1 MIIKGGKVFQED
13 GSFLEQAL
21 YINDH
26 RLVDKAEHQDDEKV
40 IDAEGLLVLPGLVD
54 IHSHGAAGEDF
65 SDGNP
70 EGLKKI
76 LQYEKRCGITSYC
89 PTSMTFPKERLR
101 QIFASIKGAQTEEEA
116 KVVGINMEGPFLDPA
131 KKGAH
136 VEEWIAAPDAA
147 FVRELNQDVDGL
159 VRLVTLAPNMDG
171 AEEFIKEMHEE
182 VCISLGHT
190 AADYDCASR
199 AMKLGAHHVTHL
211 YNAMQPFGH
220 RAPGL
225 IGAAMDDPECMVELI
240 CDGYHI
246 HPSAIRAAFRMFGPE
261 RVILIS
267 DSMRA
272 TGMENGTYE
281 LGGQEVTVKD
291 RKAVLKDGTLAG
303 SATNLYGCMCKAVEF
318 GIPLEQAIMAVTANP
333 ARSIGIFDPRPQRL
347 RQRAGHGGHRRDRD
361 PLAVR
366 QCLSRRVGDR
376 RRDLPGGLHR
386 RRGRLP
392 PALRRG
398 GWQARHPALPLA
410 DLRLHG
416 PAEEDPDRL
425 PAEDAD
431 ARCHHRRDRLRR
443 RGAARRADQ
452 RSERHHHER

>member
-26 RLVDKAEHQDDEKV
+26 RLVDKAEYQDDEKV

-246 HPSAIRAAFRMFGPE
+246 HPSAIRAAFRLFGPE

-303 SATNLYGCMCKAVEF
+303 SATNLYGCMCKAIEF
-318 GIPLEQAIMAVTANP
+318 GIPLEQAIMAATANP
-333 ARSIGIFDPRPQRL
+333 ARSIGIFD
-347 RQRAGHGGHRRDRD
+347 
-361 PLAVR
+361 
-366 QCLSRRVGDR
+366 RVGSIR
-376 RRDLPGGLHR
+376 IGK
-386 RRGRLP
+386 
-392 PALRRG
+392 
-398 GWQARHPALPLA
+398 QA
-410 DLRLHG
+410 DLL
-416 PAEEDPDRL
+416 L
-425 PAEDAD
+425 V
-431 ARCHHRRDRLRR
+431 
-443 RGAARRADQ
+443 
-452 RSERHHHER
+452 SENLELKSVI

>member
-26 RLVDKAEHQDDEKV
+26 RLVDKAEYQDDEKV
-40 IDAEGLLVLPGLVD
+40 IDAEGLLILPGLVD
-54 IHSHGAAGEDF
+54 IHSHGASGEDF

-101 QIFASIKGAQTEEEA
+101 QIFASIKGAQTEDGA
-116 KVVGINMEGPFLDPA
+116 TVVGINMEGPFLDPA

-246 HPSAIRAAFRMFGPE
+246 HPSAIRAAFRLFGPE

-318 GIPLEQAIMAVTANP
+318 GIPLEQAIMAATANP
-333 ARSIGIFDPRPQRL
+333 ARSIGIFD
-347 RQRAGHGGHRRDRD
+347 
-361 PLAVR
+361 
-366 QCLSRRVGDR
+366 RVGSIR
-376 RRDLPGGLHR
+376 IGK
-386 RRGRLP
+386 
-392 PALRRG
+392 
-398 GWQARHPALPLA
+398 QA
-410 DLRLHG
+410 DLL
-416 PAEEDPDRL
+416 L
-425 PAEDAD
+425 V
-431 ARCHHRRDRLRR
+431 
-443 RGAARRADQ
+443 
-452 RSERHHHER
+452 SENLELKRVI

>member
-13 GSFLEQAL
+13 GSFLEQAI

-26 RLVDKAEHQDDEKV
+26 RLVDKAEYQDDGEV

-101 QIFASIKGAQTEEEA
+101 QIFASIKGAQTEDGA
-116 KVVGINMEGPFLDPA
+116 TVVGINMEGPFLDPA

-136 VEEWIAAPDAA
+136 VEKWIAAPDVA
-147 FVRELNQDVDGL
+147 FVRELNQDADGL

-318 GIPLEQAIMAVTANP
+318 GIPLEQAIMAATANP
-333 ARSIGIFDPRPQRL
+333 ARSIGIFD
-347 RQRAGHGGHRRDRD
+347 
-361 PLAVR
+361 
-366 QCLSRRVGDR
+366 RVGSIR
-376 RRDLPGGLHR
+376 IG
-386 RRGRLP
+386 
-392 PALRRG
+392 
-398 GWQARHPALPLA
+398 
-410 DLRLHG
+410 
-416 PAEEDPDRL
+416 
-425 PAEDAD
+425 
-431 ARCHHRRDRLRR
+431 
-443 RGAARRADQ
+443 
-452 RSERHHHER
+452 

>member
-13 GSFLEQAL
+13 GSFLEQAI

-26 RLVDKAEHQDDEKV
+26 RLVDKAEYQDDGEV

-101 QIFASIKGAQTEEEA
+101 QIFASIKGAQTEDGA
-116 KVVGINMEGPFLDPA
+116 TVVGINIEGPFLDPA
-131 KKGAH
+131 KMGAH
-136 VEEWIAAPDAA
+136 VEKWIAAPDVA
-147 FVRELNQDVDGL
+147 FVRELNQDADGL
-159 VRLVTLAPNMDG
+159 VRLVTVAPNMDG

-318 GIPLEQAIMAVTANP
+318 GIPLEQAIMAATANP
-333 ARSIGIFDPRPQRL
+333 ARSIGIFD
-347 RQRAGHGGHRRDRD
+347 
-361 PLAVR
+361 
-366 QCLSRRVGDR
+366 RVGSIR
-376 RRDLPGGLHR
+376 IGK
-386 RRGRLP
+386 
-392 PALRRG
+392 
-398 GWQARHPALPLA
+398 QA
-410 DLRLHG
+410 DLL
-416 PAEEDPDRL
+416 L
-425 PAEDAD
+425 V
-431 ARCHHRRDRLRR
+431 
-443 RGAARRADQ
+443 
-452 RSERHHHER
+452 SENLELKRVI

>member
-1 MIIKGGKVFQED
+1 MIIKRGKVFQED
-13 GSFLEQAL
+13 GNFLEQTL
-21 YINDH
+21 YVNDH
-26 RLVDKAEHQDDEKV
+26 RLVDKAEYQDDGEV

-101 QIFASIKGAQTEEEA
+101 QIFASIKGAQTEDGA
-116 KVVGINMEGPFLDPA
+116 TVVGINMEGPFLDPA

-136 VEEWIAAPDAA
+136 VEKWIAAPDVA
-147 FVRELNQDVDGL
+147 FVRELNQDADGL

-246 HPSAIRAAFRMFGPE
+246 HPSAIRAAFRLFGPE

-318 GIPLEQAIMAVTANP
+318 GIPLEQAIMAATANP
-333 ARSIGIFDPRPQRL
+333 ARSIGIFD
-347 RQRAGHGGHRRDRD
+347 
-361 PLAVR
+361 
-366 QCLSRRVGDR
+366 RVGSIR
-376 RRDLPGGLHR
+376 IGK
-386 RRGRLP
+386 
-392 PALRRG
+392 
-398 GWQARHPALPLA
+398 QA
-410 DLRLHG
+410 DLL
-416 PAEEDPDRL
+416 L
-425 PAEDAD
+425 V
-431 ARCHHRRDRLRR
+431 
-443 RGAARRADQ
+443 
-452 RSERHHHER
+452 SENLELKRVI

>member
-13 GSFLEQAL
+13 GSFLEQAI

-26 RLVDKAEHQDDEKV
+26 RLVDKAEYQDDGEV

-101 QIFASIKGAQTEEEA
+101 QIFASIKGAQTEDGA
-116 KVVGINMEGPFLDPA
+116 TVVGINMEGPFLDPA

-136 VEEWIAAPDAA
+136 VEKWIAAPDVA
-147 FVRELNQDVDGL
+147 FVRELNQDADGL

-246 HPSAIRAAFRMFGPE
+246 HPSAIRAAFRMFGQE

-318 GIPLEQAIMAVTANP
+318 GIPLEQAIMAATANP
-333 ARSIGIFDPRPQRL
+333 ARSIGIFD
-347 RQRAGHGGHRRDRD
+347 
-361 PLAVR
+361 
-366 QCLSRRVGDR
+366 RVGSIR
-376 RRDLPGGLHR
+376 IGK
-386 RRGRLP
+386 
-392 PALRRG
+392 
-398 GWQARHPALPLA
+398 QA
-410 DLRLHG
+410 DLL
-416 PAEEDPDRL
+416 L
-425 PAEDAD
+425 V
-431 ARCHHRRDRLRR
+431 
-443 RGAARRADQ
+443 
-452 RSERHHHER
+452 SENLELKRVI

>member
-1 MIIKGGKVFQED
+1 MIIKSGKVFQED
-13 GSFLEQAL
+13 GSFLEQTL
-21 YINDH
+21 YVNAH
-26 RLVDKAEHQDDEKV
+26 RLVDKAEYQDDGEI

-70 EGLKKI
+70 EGLKKF
-76 LQYEKRCGITSYC
+76 LRYERSCGITSYC

-101 QIFASIKGAQTEEEA
+101 QIFASIKGAQTEEGA

-136 VEEWIAAPDAA
+136 VEKWIAAPDVA

-225 IGAAMDDPECMVELI
+225 IGAAMDDPECMVEMI

-272 TGMENGTYE
+272 AGMENGTYE

-318 GIPLEQAIMAVTANP
+318 GIPLEQAIMAATANP
-333 ARSIGIFDPRPQRL
+333 ARSIGIFD
-347 RQRAGHGGHRRDRD
+347 
-361 PLAVR
+361 
-366 QCLSRRVGDR
+366 RVGSIR
-376 RRDLPGGLHR
+376 IGK
-386 RRGRLP
+386 
-392 PALRRG
+392 
-398 GWQARHPALPLA
+398 QA
-410 DLRLHG
+410 DLLL
-416 PAEEDPDRL
+416 A
-425 PAEDAD
+425 
-431 ARCHHRRDRLRR
+431 
-443 RGAARRADQ
+443 
-452 RSERHHHER
+452 SENLELKRVI

>member
-13 GSFLEQAL
+13 GSFLEQAI

-26 RLVDKAEHQDDEKV
+26 RLVDKAEYQDDGEV

-101 QIFASIKGAQTEEEA
+101 QIFASIKGAQTEDGA
-116 KVVGINMEGPFLDPA
+116 TVVGINMEGPFLDPA

-136 VEEWIAAPDAA
+136 VEKWIAAPDVA
-147 FVRELNQDVDGL
+147 FVRELNQDADGL

-246 HPSAIRAAFRMFGPE
+246 HPSAIRVAFRMFGPE

-318 GIPLEQAIMAVTANP
+318 GIPLEQAIMAATANP
-333 ARSIGIFDPRPQRL
+333 ARSIGIFD
-347 RQRAGHGGHRRDRD
+347 
-361 PLAVR
+361 
-366 QCLSRRVGDR
+366 RVGSIR
-376 RRDLPGGLHR
+376 IGK
-386 RRGRLP
+386 
-392 PALRRG
+392 
-398 GWQARHPALPLA
+398 QA
-410 DLRLHG
+410 DLL
-416 PAEEDPDRL
+416 L
-425 PAEDAD
+425 V
-431 ARCHHRRDRLRR
+431 
-443 RGAARRADQ
+443 
-452 RSERHHHER
+452 SENLELKRVI

>member
-13 GSFLEQAL
+13 GNFLEQTL
-21 YINDH
+21 YINAH
-26 RLVDKAEHQDDEKV
+26 RLVDKAGYQDDGEF

-54 IHSHGAAGEDF
+54 VHSHGAAGEDF
-65 SDGNP
+65 SDGDP

-76 LQYEKRCGITSYC
+76 LRYERSCGITSYC

-101 QIFASIKGAQTEEEA
+101 QIFASIKGAQTEEGA
-116 KVVGINMEGPFLDPA
+116 KVVGINMEGPFLDPV

-136 VEEWIAAPDAA
+136 VEEWITAPDAA
-147 FVRELNQDVDGL
+147 FVRELNQDADGL

-225 IGAAMDDPECMVELI
+225 IGAAMDDPECMVEMI

-246 HPSAIRAAFRMFGPE
+246 HPSAIRAAFRMFGAE

-272 TGMENGTYE
+272 TGMKNGTYE

-318 GIPLEQAIMAVTANP
+318 GIPLEQAIMAATANP
-333 ARSIGIFDPRPQRL
+333 ARSIGIFDQ
-347 RQRAGHGGHRRDRD
+347 
-361 PLAVR
+361 
-366 QCLSRRVGDR
+366 VGSIR
-376 RRDLPGGLHR
+376 IGK
-386 RRGRLP
+386 
-392 PALRRG
+392 
-398 GWQARHPALPLA
+398 QA
-410 DLRLHG
+410 DLLLVSKNLELKRVI
-416 PAEEDPDRL
+416 
-425 PAEDAD
+425 
-431 ARCHHRRDRLRR
+431 
-443 RGAARRADQ
+443 
-452 RSERHHHER
+452 

>member
-26 RLVDKAEHQDDEKV
+26 RLVDKAEYQDDEKV

-54 IHSHGAAGEDF
+54 IHSHGASGEDF

-101 QIFASIKGAQTEEEA
+101 QIFASIKGAQTEEGA

-159 VRLVTLAPNMDG
+159 VRLVTLAPNMEG
-171 AEEFIKEMHEE
+171 AEDFIKEMHEE

-190 AADYDCASR
+190 AADYDCASG

-246 HPSAIRAAFRMFGPE
+246 HPSAIRAAFRLFGPE

-303 SATNLYGCMCKAVEF
+303 SATNLYGCMCKAIEF
-318 GIPLEQAIMAVTANP
+318 GIPLEQAIMAATANP
-333 ARSIGIFDPRPQRL
+333 ARSIGIFD
-347 RQRAGHGGHRRDRD
+347 
-361 PLAVR
+361 
-366 QCLSRRVGDR
+366 RVGSIR
-376 RRDLPGGLHR
+376 IGK
-386 RRGRLP
+386 
-392 PALRRG
+392 
-398 GWQARHPALPLA
+398 QA
-410 DLRLHG
+410 DLL
-416 PAEEDPDRL
+416 L
-425 PAEDAD
+425 V
-431 ARCHHRRDRLRR
+431 
-443 RGAARRADQ
+443 
-452 RSERHHHER
+452 SENLELKRVI

>member
-13 GSFLEQAL
+13 GSFLEQAI

-26 RLVDKAEHQDDEKV
+26 RLVDKAEYQDDGEV

-101 QIFASIKGAQTEEEA
+101 QIFASIKGAQTEDGA
-116 KVVGINMEGPFLDPA
+116 TVVGINMEGPFLDPA

-136 VEEWIAAPDAA
+136 VEKWIAAPDVA
-147 FVRELNQDVDGL
+147 FVRGLNQDADGL

-318 GIPLEQAIMAVTANP
+318 GIPLEQAIMAATANP
-333 ARSIGIFDPRPQRL
+333 ARSIGIFD
-347 RQRAGHGGHRRDRD
+347 
-361 PLAVR
+361 
-366 QCLSRRVGDR
+366 RVGSIR
-376 RRDLPGGLHR
+376 IGK
-386 RRGRLP
+386 
-392 PALRRG
+392 
-398 GWQARHPALPLA
+398 QA
-410 DLRLHG
+410 DLL
-416 PAEEDPDRL
+416 L
-425 PAEDAD
+425 V
-431 ARCHHRRDRLRR
+431 
-443 RGAARRADQ
+443 
-452 RSERHHHER
+452 SENLELKRVI

>member
-1 MIIKGGKVFQED
+1 MIIKRGKVFQED
-13 GSFLEQAL
+13 GNFLEQTL
-21 YINDH
+21 YVNDH
-26 RLVDKAEHQDDEKV
+26 RLVDKAEYQDDGEV

-70 EGLKKI
+70 EGFKKI

-101 QIFASIKGAQTEEEA
+101 QIFASIKGAQTEDGA
-116 KVVGINMEGPFLDPA
+116 TVVGINMEGPFLDPA

-136 VEEWIAAPDAA
+136 VEKWIAAPDVA
-147 FVRELNQDVDGL
+147 FVRELNQDADGL
-159 VRLVTLAPNMDG
+159 VRLVTVAPNMDG

-281 LGGQEVTVKD
+281 LGGQEVTVQD

-318 GIPLEQAIMAVTANP
+318 GIPLEQAIMAATANP
-333 ARSIGIFDPRPQRL
+333 ARSIGIFD
-347 RQRAGHGGHRRDRD
+347 
-361 PLAVR
+361 
-366 QCLSRRVGDR
+366 RVGSIR
-376 RRDLPGGLHR
+376 IGK
-386 RRGRLP
+386 
-392 PALRRG
+392 
-398 GWQARHPALPLA
+398 QA
-410 DLRLHG
+410 DLL
-416 PAEEDPDRL
+416 L
-425 PAEDAD
+425 V
-431 ARCHHRRDRLRR
+431 
-443 RGAARRADQ
+443 
-452 RSERHHHER
+452 SENLELKRVI

>member
-13 GSFLEQAL
+13 GSFLEQAI

-26 RLVDKAEHQDDEKV
+26 RLVDKAEYQDDGEV

-101 QIFASIKGAQTEEEA
+101 QIFASIKGAQTEEGA

-147 FVRELNQDVDGL
+147 FVRELNQEVDGL

-318 GIPLEQAIMAVTANP
+318 GIPLEQAIMAATANP
-333 ARSIGIFDPRPQRL
+333 AKSIGIFDY
-347 RQRAGHGGHRRDRD
+347 
-361 PLAVR
+361 
-366 QCLSRRVGDR
+366 VGSIR
-376 RRDLPGGLHR
+376 IGK
-386 RRGRLP
+386 
-392 PALRRG
+392 
-398 GWQARHPALPLA
+398 QA
-410 DLRLHG
+410 DLL
-416 PAEEDPDRL
+416 L
-425 PAEDAD
+425 V
-431 ARCHHRRDRLRR
+431 
-443 RGAARRADQ
+443 
-452 RSERHHHER
+452 SENLELKRVI

>member
-13 GSFLEQAL
+13 GSFLEQAI

-26 RLVDKAEHQDDEKV
+26 RLVDKAEYQDDGEV

-101 QIFASIKGAQTEEEA
+101 QIFASITGAQTEDGA
-116 KVVGINMEGPFLDPA
+116 TVVGINMEGPFLDPA

-136 VEEWIAAPDAA
+136 VEKWIAAPDVA
-147 FVRELNQDVDGL
+147 FVRELNQDAYGL

-318 GIPLEQAIMAVTANP
+318 GIPLEQAIMAATANP
-333 ARSIGIFDPRPQRL
+333 ARSIGIFD
-347 RQRAGHGGHRRDRD
+347 
-361 PLAVR
+361 
-366 QCLSRRVGDR
+366 RVGSIR
-376 RRDLPGGLHR
+376 IGK
-386 RRGRLP
+386 
-392 PALRRG
+392 
-398 GWQARHPALPLA
+398 QA
-410 DLRLHG
+410 DLL
-416 PAEEDPDRL
+416 L
-425 PAEDAD
+425 V
-431 ARCHHRRDRLRR
+431 
-443 RGAARRADQ
+443 
-452 RSERHHHER
+452 SENLELKRVI

>member
-101 QIFASIKGAQTEEEA
+101 QIFASIKGAQTEDGA
-116 KVVGINMEGPFLDPA
+116 TVVGINMEGPFLDPA

-136 VEEWIAAPDAA
+136 VEKWIAAPDAA

-246 HPSAIRAAFRMFGPE
+246 HPSAIRAAFRLFGPE

-303 SATNLYGCMCKAVEF
+303 SATNLYGCMCKAIEF
-318 GIPLEQAIMAVTANP
+318 GIPLEQAIMAATANP
-333 ARSIGIFDPRPQRL
+333 ARSIGIFD
-347 RQRAGHGGHRRDRD
+347 
-361 PLAVR
+361 
-366 QCLSRRVGDR
+366 RVGSIR
-376 RRDLPGGLHR
+376 IGK
-386 RRGRLP
+386 
-392 PALRRG
+392 
-398 GWQARHPALPLA
+398 QA
-410 DLRLHG
+410 DLL
-416 PAEEDPDRL
+416 L
-425 PAEDAD
+425 V
-431 ARCHHRRDRLRR
+431 
-443 RGAARRADQ
+443 
-452 RSERHHHER
+452 SENLELKRVI

>member
-1 MIIKGGKVFQED
+1 MIIKSGKVFQED
-13 GSFLEQAL
+13 GSFLEQTL
-21 YINDH
+21 YVNAH
-26 RLVDKAEHQDDEKV
+26 RLVDKAEYQDDGEI

-76 LQYEKRCGITSYC
+76 LRYERSCGITSYC

-101 QIFASIKGAQTEEEA
+101 QIFASIKGAQTEEGA
-116 KVVGINMEGPFLDPA
+116 KVVGINLEGPFLDPA

-136 VEEWIAAPDAA
+136 VEKWIAAPDVA

-225 IGAAMDDPECMVELI
+225 IGAAMDDPECMVEMI

-318 GIPLEQAIMAVTANP
+318 GIPLEQAIMAATANP
-333 ARSIGIFDPRPQRL
+333 ARSIGIFD
-347 RQRAGHGGHRRDRD
+347 
-361 PLAVR
+361 
-366 QCLSRRVGDR
+366 RVGSIR
-376 RRDLPGGLHR
+376 IGK
-386 RRGRLP
+386 
-392 PALRRG
+392 
-398 GWQARHPALPLA
+398 QA
-410 DLRLHG
+410 DLL
-416 PAEEDPDRL
+416 L
-425 PAEDAD
+425 V
-431 ARCHHRRDRLRR
+431 
-443 RGAARRADQ
+443 
-452 RSERHHHER
+452 SENFELKRVI

>member
-1 MIIKGGKVFQED
+1 MIIKSGKVFQEG
-13 GSFLEQAL
+13 GSFLEQTL
-21 YINDH
+21 YVNAH
-26 RLVDKAEHQDDEKV
+26 RLVDKAEYQDDGEI

-76 LQYEKRCGITSYC
+76 LRYERSCGITSYC

-101 QIFASIKGAQTEEEA
+101 QIFASIKGAQTEEGA

-136 VEEWIAAPDAA
+136 VEKWIAAPDVA

-225 IGAAMDDPECMVELI
+225 IGAAMDDPECMVEMI

-272 TGMENGTYE
+272 AGMENGTYE

-318 GIPLEQAIMAVTANP
+318 GIPLEQAIMAATANP
-333 ARSIGIFDPRPQRL
+333 ARSIGIFD
-347 RQRAGHGGHRRDRD
+347 
-361 PLAVR
+361 
-366 QCLSRRVGDR
+366 RVGSIR
-376 RRDLPGGLHR
+376 IGK
-386 RRGRLP
+386 
-392 PALRRG
+392 
-398 GWQARHPALPLA
+398 QA
-410 DLRLHG
+410 DLLL
-416 PAEEDPDRL
+416 A
-425 PAEDAD
+425 
-431 ARCHHRRDRLRR
+431 
-443 RGAARRADQ
+443 
-452 RSERHHHER
+452 SENLELKRVI

>member
-26 RLVDKAEHQDDEKV
+26 RLVDKAEYQDDGKV

-101 QIFASIKGAQTEEEA
+101 QIFASIKGAQTEEGA

-147 FVRELNQDVDGL
+147 FVRELIQDVDGL

-246 HPSAIRAAFRMFGPE
+246 HPSAIRAAFRLFGPE

-303 SATNLYGCMCKAVEF
+303 SATNLYGCMCKAIEF
-318 GIPLEQAIMAVTANP
+318 GIPLEQAIIAATANP
-333 ARSIGIFDPRPQRL
+333 ARSIGIFD
-347 RQRAGHGGHRRDRD
+347 
-361 PLAVR
+361 
-366 QCLSRRVGDR
+366 RVGSIR
-376 RRDLPGGLHR
+376 IGK
-386 RRGRLP
+386 
-392 PALRRG
+392 
-398 GWQARHPALPLA
+398 QA
-410 DLRLHG
+410 DLL
-416 PAEEDPDRL
+416 L
-425 PAEDAD
+425 V
-431 ARCHHRRDRLRR
+431 
-443 RGAARRADQ
+443 
-452 RSERHHHER
+452 SENLELKRVI

>member
-1 MIIKGGKVFQED
+1 MIIKSGKVFQED
-13 GSFLEQAL
+13 GSFLEQTL
-21 YINDH
+21 YVNAH
-26 RLVDKAEHQDDEKV
+26 RLVDKAEYQDDGEI

-76 LQYEKRCGITSYC
+76 LRYERSCGITSYC

-101 QIFASIKGAQTEEEA
+101 QIFASIKGAQTEEGA

-136 VEEWIAAPDAA
+136 VEKWIAAPDVA

-211 YNAMQPFGH
+211 YNAMQPFVH

-225 IGAAMDDPECMVELI
+225 IGAAMDDPECMVEMI

-272 TGMENGTYE
+272 AGMENGTYE

-318 GIPLEQAIMAVTANP
+318 GIPLEQAIMAATANP
-333 ARSIGIFDPRPQRL
+333 ARSIGIFD
-347 RQRAGHGGHRRDRD
+347 
-361 PLAVR
+361 
-366 QCLSRRVGDR
+366 RVGSIR
-376 RRDLPGGLHR
+376 IGK
-386 RRGRLP
+386 
-392 PALRRG
+392 
-398 GWQARHPALPLA
+398 QA
-410 DLRLHG
+410 DLLL
-416 PAEEDPDRL
+416 A
-425 PAEDAD
+425 
-431 ARCHHRRDRLRR
+431 
-443 RGAARRADQ
+443 
-452 RSERHHHER
+452 SENLELKRVI

>member
-1 MIIKGGKVFQED
+1 MIIKRGKVFQED
-13 GSFLEQAL
+13 GSFLEQTL
-21 YINDH
+21 YVNAH
-26 RLVDKAEHQDDEKV
+26 RLVDKAEYQDDGEI

-76 LQYEKRCGITSYC
+76 LRYERSCGITSYC

-101 QIFASIKGAQTEEEA
+101 QIFASIKGAQTEEGA

-136 VEEWIAAPDAA
+136 VEKWIAAPDVA

-199 AMKLGAHHVTHL
+199 AMKFGAHHVTHL

-318 GIPLEQAIMAVTANP
+318 GIPLEQAIMAATANP
-333 ARSIGIFDPRPQRL
+333 ARSIGIFD
-347 RQRAGHGGHRRDRD
+347 
-361 PLAVR
+361 
-366 QCLSRRVGDR
+366 RVGSIR
-376 RRDLPGGLHR
+376 IGK
-386 RRGRLP
+386 
-392 PALRRG
+392 
-398 GWQARHPALPLA
+398 QA
-410 DLRLHG
+410 DLL
-416 PAEEDPDRL
+416 L
-425 PAEDAD
+425 V
-431 ARCHHRRDRLRR
+431 
-443 RGAARRADQ
+443 
-452 RSERHHHER
+452 SENLELKRVI

>member
-13 GSFLEQAL
+13 GSFLEQAI

-26 RLVDKAEHQDDEKV
+26 RLVDKAEYQDDGEV

-101 QIFASIKGAQTEEEA
+101 QIFASIKGAQTEDGA
-116 KVVGINMEGPFLDPA
+116 TVVGINMEGPFLDPA

-136 VEEWIAAPDAA
+136 VEKWIAAPDVA
-147 FVRELNQDVDGL
+147 FVRELNQDADGL

-225 IGAAMDDPECMVELI
+225 IGAAMDAPECMVELI

-318 GIPLEQAIMAVTANP
+318 GIPLEQAIMAATANP
-333 ARSIGIFDPRPQRL
+333 ARSIGIFD
-347 RQRAGHGGHRRDRD
+347 
-361 PLAVR
+361 
-366 QCLSRRVGDR
+366 RVGSIR
-376 RRDLPGGLHR
+376 IGK
-386 RRGRLP
+386 
-392 PALRRG
+392 
-398 GWQARHPALPLA
+398 QA
-410 DLRLHG
+410 DLL
-416 PAEEDPDRL
+416 L
-425 PAEDAD
+425 V
-431 ARCHHRRDRLRR
+431 
-443 RGAARRADQ
+443 
-452 RSERHHHER
+452 SENLELKRVI

>member
-13 GSFLEQAL
+13 GSFLEQAI

-26 RLVDKAEHQDDEKV
+26 RLVDKAEYQDDGEV

-101 QIFASIKGAQTEEEA
+101 QIFASIKGAQTEDGA
-116 KVVGINMEGPFLDPA
+116 TVVGINMEGPFLDPA

-136 VEEWIAAPDAA
+136 VEKWIAAPDVA
-147 FVRELNQDVDGL
+147 FVRELNQDADGL

-225 IGAAMDDPECMVELI
+225 IGAAMDDPECMVEMI

-246 HPSAIRAAFRMFGPE
+246 HPSAIRAAFRLFGPE

-303 SATNLYGCMCKAVEF
+303 SATHLYGCMCKAVEF
-318 GIPLEQAIMAVTANP
+318 GIPLEQAIMAATANP
-333 ARSIGIFDPRPQRL
+333 ARSIGIFD
-347 RQRAGHGGHRRDRD
+347 
-361 PLAVR
+361 
-366 QCLSRRVGDR
+366 CVGSIR
-376 RRDLPGGLHR
+376 IGK
-386 RRGRLP
+386 
-392 PALRRG
+392 
-398 GWQARHPALPLA
+398 QA
-410 DLRLHG
+410 DLL
-416 PAEEDPDRL
+416 L
-425 PAEDAD
+425 V
-431 ARCHHRRDRLRR
+431 
-443 RGAARRADQ
+443 
-452 RSERHHHER
+452 SENFELKRVI

>member
-13 GSFLEQAL
+13 GSFLEQAI

-26 RLVDKAEHQDDEKV
+26 RLVDKAEYQDDGEV

-101 QIFASIKGAQTEEEA
+101 QIFASIKGAQTEDGA
-116 KVVGINMEGPFLDPA
+116 TVVGINMEGPFLDPA

-136 VEEWIAAPDAA
+136 VEKWIAAPDVA
-147 FVRELNQDVDGL
+147 FVRELNQDADGL

-318 GIPLEQAIMAVTANP
+318 GIPLEQAIMAATANP
-333 ARSIGIFDPRPQRL
+333 ARSIGIFY
-347 RQRAGHGGHRRDRD
+347 
-361 PLAVR
+361 
-366 QCLSRRVGDR
+366 RVGSIR
-376 RRDLPGGLHR
+376 IGK
-386 RRGRLP
+386 
-392 PALRRG
+392 
-398 GWQARHPALPLA
+398 QA
-410 DLRLHG
+410 DLL
-416 PAEEDPDRL
+416 L
-425 PAEDAD
+425 V
-431 ARCHHRRDRLRR
+431 
-443 RGAARRADQ
+443 
-452 RSERHHHER
+452 SENLELKRVI

>member
-13 GSFLEQAL
+13 GSFLEQAI

-26 RLVDKAEHQDDEKV
+26 RLVDKAEYQDDGEV

-101 QIFASIKGAQTEEEA
+101 QIFASIKGAQTEDGA
-116 KVVGINMEGPFLDPA
+116 TVVGINMEGPFLDPA

-136 VEEWIAAPDAA
+136 VEKWIAAPDVA
-147 FVRELNQDVDGL
+147 FVRELNQDADGL

-225 IGAAMDDPECMVELI
+225 IGAAMDDPECMVEMI

-272 TGMENGTYE
+272 AGMENGTYE

-318 GIPLEQAIMAVTANP
+318 GIPLEQAIMAATANP
-333 ARSIGIFDPRPQRL
+333 ARSIGIFD
-347 RQRAGHGGHRRDRD
+347 
-361 PLAVR
+361 
-366 QCLSRRVGDR
+366 RVGSIR
-376 RRDLPGGLHR
+376 IGK
-386 RRGRLP
+386 
-392 PALRRG
+392 
-398 GWQARHPALPLA
+398 QA
-410 DLRLHG
+410 DLLL
-416 PAEEDPDRL
+416 A
-425 PAEDAD
+425 
-431 ARCHHRRDRLRR
+431 
-443 RGAARRADQ
+443 
-452 RSERHHHER
+452 SENLELKRVI

>member
-13 GSFLEQAL
+13 GSFLEQTL
-21 YINDH
+21 YVNAH
-26 RLVDKAEHQDDEKV
+26 RLVDKAEYQDDGEI

-76 LQYEKRCGITSYC
+76 LRYERSCGITSYC

-101 QIFASIKGAQTEEEA
+101 QIFASIKGAQTEEGA

-136 VEEWIAAPDAA
+136 VEKWIAAPDVA

-225 IGAAMDDPECMVELI
+225 IGAAMDDPECMVEMI

-272 TGMENGTYE
+272 AGMENGTYE

-318 GIPLEQAIMAVTANP
+318 GIPLEQAIMAATANP
-333 ARSIGIFDPRPQRL
+333 ARSIGIFD
-347 RQRAGHGGHRRDRD
+347 
-361 PLAVR
+361 
-366 QCLSRRVGDR
+366 RVGSIR
-376 RRDLPGGLHR
+376 IGK
-386 RRGRLP
+386 
-392 PALRRG
+392 
-398 GWQARHPALPLA
+398 QA
-410 DLRLHG
+410 DLL
-416 PAEEDPDRL
+416 L
-425 PAEDAD
+425 V
-431 ARCHHRRDRLRR
+431 
-443 RGAARRADQ
+443 
-452 RSERHHHER
+452 SENLELKRVI

>member
-26 RLVDKAEHQDDEKV
+26 RLVDKAEYQDDEKV

-147 FVRELNQDVDGL
+147 FVRDLNQDVDGL

-225 IGAAMDDPECMVELI
+225 IGAAMDDPECMVEMI

-303 SATNLYGCMCKAVEF
+303 SATNLYGCMCKAIEF
-318 GIPLEQAIMAVTANP
+318 GIPLEQAIMAATANP
-333 ARSIGIFDPRPQRL
+333 ARSIGIFD
-347 RQRAGHGGHRRDRD
+347 
-361 PLAVR
+361 
-366 QCLSRRVGDR
+366 RVGSIR
-376 RRDLPGGLHR
+376 IGK
-386 RRGRLP
+386 
-392 PALRRG
+392 
-398 GWQARHPALPLA
+398 QA
-410 DLRLHG
+410 DLL
-416 PAEEDPDRL
+416 L
-425 PAEDAD
+425 V
-431 ARCHHRRDRLRR
+431 
-443 RGAARRADQ
+443 
-452 RSERHHHER
+452 SENLELKRVI

>member
-1 MIIKGGKVFQED
+1 MIIKSGKVFQED
-13 GSFLEQAL
+13 GSFLEQTL
-21 YINDH
+21 YVNDH
-26 RLVDKAEHQDDEKV
+26 CLVDKAEYQDDGEI

-54 IHSHGAAGEDF
+54 VHSHGAAGEDF
-65 SDGNP
+65 SDGDP

-76 LQYEKRCGITSYC
+76 LRYERSCGITSYC

-101 QIFASIKGAQTEEEA
+101 QIFASIKGAQTEEGA
-116 KVVGINMEGPFLDPA
+116 KVVGINMEGPFLDPV

-136 VEEWIAAPDAA
+136 VEEWITAPDAA
-147 FVRELNQDVDGL
+147 FVRELNQDADGL

-225 IGAAMDDPECMVELI
+225 IGAAMDDPECMVEMI

-272 TGMENGTYE
+272 TGMKNGTYE

-318 GIPLEQAIMAVTANP
+318 GIPLERAIMAATANP
-333 ARSIGIFDPRPQRL
+333 ARSIGIFDQ
-347 RQRAGHGGHRRDRD
+347 
-361 PLAVR
+361 
-366 QCLSRRVGDR
+366 VGSIR
-376 RRDLPGGLHR
+376 IGK
-386 RRGRLP
+386 
-392 PALRRG
+392 
-398 GWQARHPALPLA
+398 QA
-410 DLRLHG
+410 DLLLVSKNLELKRVI
-416 PAEEDPDRL
+416 
-425 PAEDAD
+425 
-431 ARCHHRRDRLRR
+431 
-443 RGAARRADQ
+443 
-452 RSERHHHER
+452 

>member
-26 RLVDKAEHQDDEKV
+26 RLVDKAEYQDDEKV

-303 SATNLYGCMCKAVEF
+303 SATNLYGCMCKAIEF
-318 GIPLEQAIMAVTANP
+318 GIPLEQAIMAATANP
-333 ARSIGIFDPRPQRL
+333 ARSIGIFD
-347 RQRAGHGGHRRDRD
+347 
-361 PLAVR
+361 
-366 QCLSRRVGDR
+366 RVGSIR
-376 RRDLPGGLHR
+376 IGK
-386 RRGRLP
+386 
-392 PALRRG
+392 
-398 GWQARHPALPLA
+398 LA
-410 DLRLHG
+410 DLL
-416 PAEEDPDRL
+416 L
-425 PAEDAD
+425 V
-431 ARCHHRRDRLRR
+431 
-443 RGAARRADQ
+443 
-452 RSERHHHER
+452 SENLELKRVI

>member
-13 GSFLEQAL
+13 GSFLEQAI

-26 RLVDKAEHQDDEKV
+26 RLVDKAEYQDDGEV

-101 QIFASIKGAQTEEEA
+101 QIFASIKGAQTEDGA
-116 KVVGINMEGPFLDPA
+116 TVVGINMEGPFLDPA

-136 VEEWIAAPDAA
+136 VEKWIAAPDVA
-147 FVRELNQDVDGL
+147 FVRELNQDADGL

-318 GIPLEQAIMAVTANP
+318 GIPLEQAIMAATANP
-333 ARSIGIFDPRPQRL
+333 ARSIGIFD
-347 RQRAGHGGHRRDRD
+347 
-361 PLAVR
+361 
-366 QCLSRRVGDR
+366 RVGSIR
-376 RRDLPGGLHR
+376 IGK
-386 RRGRLP
+386 
-392 PALRRG
+392 
-398 GWQARHPALPLA
+398 QA
-410 DLRLHG
+410 DLL
-416 PAEEDPDRL
+416 L
-425 PAEDAD
+425 V
-431 ARCHHRRDRLRR
+431 
-443 RGAARRADQ
+443 
-452 RSERHHHER
+452 SENLELKRVI

>member
-13 GSFLEQAL
+13 GSFLEQAI

-26 RLVDKAEHQDDEKV
+26 RLVDKAEYQDDGEV

-70 EGLKKI
+70 EGFKKI

-101 QIFASIKGAQTEEEA
+101 QIFASIKGAQTEDGA
-116 KVVGINMEGPFLDPA
+116 TVVGINMEGPFLDPA

-136 VEEWIAAPDAA
+136 VEKWIAAPDVA
-147 FVRELNQDVDGL
+147 FVRELNQDADGL
-159 VRLVTLAPNMDG
+159 VRLVTVAPNMDG

-246 HPSAIRAAFRMFGPE
+246 HPSTIRAAFRMFGPE

-318 GIPLEQAIMAVTANP
+318 GIPLEQAIMAATANP
-333 ARSIGIFDPRPQRL
+333 ARSIGIFD
-347 RQRAGHGGHRRDRD
+347 
-361 PLAVR
+361 
-366 QCLSRRVGDR
+366 RVGSIR
-376 RRDLPGGLHR
+376 IGK
-386 RRGRLP
+386 
-392 PALRRG
+392 
-398 GWQARHPALPLA
+398 QA
-410 DLRLHG
+410 DLL
-416 PAEEDPDRL
+416 L
-425 PAEDAD
+425 V
-431 ARCHHRRDRLRR
+431 
-443 RGAARRADQ
+443 
-452 RSERHHHER
+452 SENLELKRVI

>member
-225 IGAAMDDPECMVELI
+225 IGAAMDDPECMVEMI

-261 RVILIS
+261 RVILIR

-272 TGMENGTYE
+272 AGMENGTYE

-318 GIPLEQAIMAVTANP
+318 GIPLEQAIMAATANP
-333 ARSIGIFDPRPQRL
+333 ARSIGIFD
-347 RQRAGHGGHRRDRD
+347 
-361 PLAVR
+361 
-366 QCLSRRVGDR
+366 RVGSIR
-376 RRDLPGGLHR
+376 IGK
-386 RRGRLP
+386 
-392 PALRRG
+392 
-398 GWQARHPALPLA
+398 QA
-410 DLRLHG
+410 DLLL
-416 PAEEDPDRL
+416 A
-425 PAEDAD
+425 
-431 ARCHHRRDRLRR
+431 
-443 RGAARRADQ
+443 
-452 RSERHHHER
+452 SENLELKRVI